1 MRGAPLLTRR
11 QAGLATIAAGAFC
24 LPAAAAASLTA
35 ADVVERLRQHRGE
48 TWREGGLDGF
58 VAGDPQVI
66 VKGIAVTA
74 MPDVPTLR
82 RAVAQG
88 CNMIV
93 SVESPFYARPY
104 VVSGASAA
112 SGPNQTVERLQADPT
127 YAGKLAFIAQNRLAI
142 YRLSDNLGTP
152 GTHPLIEG
160 IAQAMRW
167 GAYRSPAGTGRF
179 DIPRGSLAALS
190 RSLKRRLGIN
200 GGMRVIGQ
208 GDHSVSRVLVAP
220 GRIDPVAIVKLL
232 PEVDVLVAGD
242 LREWE
247 LVEYFHDSW
256 ETNQPKALIAVG
268 RIMSE
273 QPGMLTAASW
283 LRSIANLPVRP
294 ISVEDPYWRLPA

>member
-1 MRGAPLLTRR
+1 MRGASLLTRR
-11 QAGLATIAAGAFC
+11 EAGLATIAAGAFC
-24 LPAAAAASLTA
+24 LPAVAAGPLTA
-35 ADVVERLRQHRGE
+35 ADVVERLRQHRGDR
-48 TWREGGLDGF
+48 WKEGGLDGF
-58 VAGDPQVI
+58 VAGDPQV
-66 VKGIAVTA
+66 VVRGIAVMA
-74 MPDVPTLR
+74 MPDIPTLR

-88 CNMIV
+88 CNMII
-93 SVESPFYARPY
+93 SVESPLYARPY
-104 VVSGASAA
+104 VASGGPAA
-112 SGPNQTVERLQADPT
+112 SGPNQTVERFQADPT
-127 YAGKLAFIAQNRLAI
+127 YAGKLAFIAHSQLAI
-142 YRLSDNLGTP
+142 YRLSDNLGAP
-152 GTHPLIEG
+152 GTEPLIDG

-167 GAYRSPAGTGRF
+167 GAYRSPAGTARF

-220 GRIDPVAIVKLL
+220 GRIDPVAVVKLL

-256 ETNQPKALIAVG
+256 ETSQPKALIAVG

-273 QPGMLTAASW
+273 QPGMLAAASW
-283 LRSIANLPVRP
+283 LRSIAGVPVQP

>member
-11 QAGLATIAAGAFC
+11 QAGLATIAAGAFS

-35 ADVVERLRQHRGE
+35 ADVVARLRQHRGDN
-48 TWREGGLDGF
+48 WKEGGLDAF

-66 VKGIAVTA
+66 VKGIAVTV
-74 MPDVPTLR
+74 MPDIPTLR

-93 SVESPFYARPY
+93 SIESPLYARPNMA
-104 VVSGASAA
+104 SGGPSA
-112 SGPNQTVERLQADPT
+112 SGPNQAVERLQADRT
-127 YAGKLAFIAQNRLAI
+127 YAAKLAFIAQNQLAI
-142 YRLSDNLGTP
+142 YRLSDNLGAP
-152 GTHPLIEG
+152 GTDPLSEG

-179 DIPRGSLAALS
+179 DIPRSSLAALS
-190 RSLKRRLGIN
+190 RSVKRRLGVN
-200 GGMRVIGQ
+200 GGMRVIGR

-220 GRIDPVAIVKLL
+220 GRIDPVAVVKLL

-256 ETNQPKALIAVG
+256 ETTQPKALIAVG

-273 QPGMLTAASW
+273 QPGMLAAVSW